1 MKPIDFDAFRLVLEN
16 GPKVEYDDDVDD
28 DEKEEDEKDDA
39 HEDMMRTTMTR
50 MTLTVIVRVM
60 MLLTTYLSGGLS
72 LDHRRLRLIRL

>member
-1 MKPIDFDAFRLVLEN
+1 M
-16 GPKVEYDDDVDD
+16 EYDDDVDD

-50 MTLTVIVRVM
+50 MTLTVIVRAGVM
-60 MLLTTYLSGGLS
+60 MLLTTYLSGGLN